1 MKSAAPRPSDLTVAS
16 SGGIEEIISTGTSRN
31 RSSAFIFASSCSPS
45 TFGIMMSRS
54 NRLGRSSSSLPMS
67 PSPPGAVTT
76 SYPFSLRIQVK
87 VLTSD

>member
-1 MKSAAPRPSDLTVAS
+1 LTVAS